1 MPGKTAQQI
10 DAEAADWAARIDRG
24 DLPPEQDALFQAWL
38 AQDVRCLGAYGRMR
52 ALALTSERARA
63 LGPDFDPAAF
73 TPASVSAAVWPR
85 RRLLQ
90 WGGAIA
96 ATALFGIGGTWQV
109 LRQRGRFVTGKGETK
124 VVALKDGS
132 VVTLNTAS
140 EIQVSYSDSVR
151 SVELVQGEALFDV
164 AKNKSRPFV
173 VTAGDTNVRAVGT
186 SFTVRRLETAP
197 VQVLVQEGVVEV
209 FKPATGAAP
218 VRVAANSMAEAPEAA
233 PIAAKLVPVAQVH
246 RQIAW
251 QKGQIAFEGETLTQ
265 AAAEFARYSDTR
277 IVIQDPALAKE
288 EIAGLFKATDPV
300 GFAQTIA
307 ISLNAHAQ
315 VGEGEV
321 RLTR

>member
-1 MPGKTAQQI
+1 MSAKTAQQI
-10 DAEAADWAARIDRG
+10 DAEAAQWAARIDRG
-24 DLPPEQDALFQAWL
+24 ELTPEQDAQFKAWL
-38 AQDVRCLGAYGRMR
+38 AEDVRALGAYGRMR

-73 TPASVSAAVWPR
+73 TPAPAR
-85 RRLLQ
+85 RTMLK
-90 WGGAIA
+90 WGTAIA
-96 ATALFGIGGTWQV
+96 ATALIGVGTSWQW
-109 LRQRGRFVTGKGETK
+109 LRLRGRFATGKGETK

-140 EIQVSYSDSVR
+140 EIQVSYTDSLR

-186 SFTVRRLETAP
+186 SFTVRRLEAAP
-197 VQVLVQEGVVEV
+197 VQVLVREGVVEV
-209 FKPATGAAP
+209 FKPAANAAP
-218 VRVAANSMAEAPEAA
+218 VRIAANSMAEAPDAA
-233 PIAAKLVPVAQVH
+233 PIAAKPIPVAQVH
-246 RQIAW
+246 RQMAW
-251 QKGQIAFEGETLTQ
+251 QKGQIAFEGETLAE

-277 IVIQDPALAKE
+277 IVIVDPALARE